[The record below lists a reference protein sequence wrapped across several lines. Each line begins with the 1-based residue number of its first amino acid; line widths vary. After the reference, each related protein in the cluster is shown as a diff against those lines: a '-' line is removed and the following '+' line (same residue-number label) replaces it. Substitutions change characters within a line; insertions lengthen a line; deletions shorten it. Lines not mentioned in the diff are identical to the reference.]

1 MLIAVLF
8 TALLL
13 LHFCTMIFYVVKL
26 WLCEGLTDAAVNGG
40 LIPFYFG
47 YFEHVHG
54 ILKIQSASIV
64 YINCHWK
71 SDPGIVGTNW
81 IKPCCLCYAVA
92 KQVTLH
98 AWHYGNAVCHS
109 GSLLPV
115 PLTPW
120 TPFRDGPLSK
130 LTLFGQHW
138 PGGSWQVLTKT
149 GSIPLDTASPSGAV
163 WLAADSA
170 HCPGSPDP
178 GSVQGLG
185 QDGWI
190 NNVCESNIRS
200 NESTGLVDTQTCGTY
215 SAINSN
221 LRFMM
226 MLH

>member
-47 YFEHVHG
+47 YFEPVHG

-81 IKPCCLCYAVA
+81 IKPRCLCYSV
-92 KQVTLH
+92 QVTLH

-109 GSLLPV
+109 GSLLPA

-120 TPFRDGPLSK
+120 TPFRDGPPSK

-149 GSIPLDTASPSGAV
+149 GSIPLDMASPRGAV

-170 HCPGSPDP
+170 LLPRKSWPRKCPGTWTRW
-178 GSVQGLG
+178 L
-185 QDGWI
+185 
-190 NNVCESNIRS
+190 NK
-200 NESTGLVDTQTCGTY
+200 
-215 SAINSN
+215 
-221 LRFMM
+221 
-226 MLH
+226 